1 MFVQV
6 IEGRLK
12 DASGW
17 AQLREL
23 GEIWQREQ
31 AQRAPGYQGF
41 DFLMDRNDPAHFIEV
56 VRFESAEKA
65 QENSR
70 RPETNSF
77 FEKIRTLLDGEPR
90 FVDCDAAQSMPSPP
104 A

>member
-1 MFVQV
+1 VFVQV

-17 AQLREL
+17 TRLKEL
-23 GEIWQREQ
+23 GETWQREE
-31 AQRAPGYQGF
+31 AHRAPGYQGF
-41 DFLMDRNDPAHFIEV
+41 DFLMDRSDPTHFIEV
-56 VRFESAEKA
+56 VRFESHEKA

-70 RPETNSF
+70 RPETNRF
-77 FEKIRTLLDGEPR
+77 FQQILALLDGEPR
-90 FVDCDAAQSMPSPP
+90 FIDCDLAQNTQSLL

>member
-17 AQLREL
+17 AQLKAL
-23 GEIWQREQ
+23 GETWQREE
-31 AQRAPGYQGF
+31 ARRTPGYQGF

-77 FEKIRTLLDGEPR
+77 FQKICALLESEPR
-90 FVDCDAAQSMPSPP
+90 FVDCDTAQSMQPPP